1 MSRLRVWLRYAT
13 LAIIV
18 AVGVWLLIPP
28 KVEEDKETGN
38 AAAATAEI
46 RYTIKFAPGQAYMP
60 DTIPYGIGQPLQG
73 LKKVLNDFEKRFPD
87 TKVDVVVTPGRREY
101 LVTQLSSGRAPDI
114 VNWNVEDVWVDIQK
128 DWYVPL
134 DEFLDAPNQFV
145 REKGD
150 PNAPGYDHWWDMLKY
165 QAVSRGK
172 AAPNG
177 KNYCLTFDMIETGIF
192 YNKTLFRKI
201 GVEVPKNWDE
211 FLAVMAKIRKTDT
224 IPLIMVIDWFNDWT
238 TDLLFD
244 QLYYSLLPGIDLV
257 KDPVRE
263 QYLEGYLDWD
273 ELCFLFRKGFF
284 TREDPRYVE
293 IWRHMKD
300 MRQYCNKNLTGV
312 DPTREFV
319 TQKAAMLWNA
329 SPMTY
334 RLSADKDLEFE
345 WGVFYLPPFTKETS
359 PYASLV
365 DMCVIGGS
373 ATQLEVTNSAYKD
386 VAPGTGDNR
395 KTQEERMRESER
407 LQRVIQLL
415 QFLTLPENYERIVNE
430 YACFVPNIVGV
441 PVLPSLKPFEEILK
455 RRYTTTKWVFTFDLK
470 FGEIQRRMLELYLND
485 GTDIDGFMD
494 WQENNL
500 KNATDNL
507 LLRKNVDMD
516 SLEKRWRELAPV
528 RAKMKGLPPAV
539 VESDKEILSNG

>member
-1 MSRLRVWLRYAT
+1 MNRLRNLVRYAT
-13 LAIIV
+13 LVVIV
-18 AVGVWLLIPP
+18 AVGVWLLVPP
-28 KVEEDKETGN
+28 RVEEDSETE
-38 AAAATAEI
+38 AAQASTTKI
-46 RYTIKFAPGQAYMP
+46 NYTIKFAPGQSYMP

-73 LKKVLNDFEKRFPD
+73 LKKVIREFEKRFPD

-128 DWYVPL
+128 NWYVPL
-134 DEFLDAPNQFV
+134 DPFLEAPNQFV

-150 PNAPGYDHWWDMLKY
+150 PNAPGYEQWWDMLKY

-172 AAPNG
+172 AAPDN
-177 KNYCLTFDMIETGIF
+177 KNYCLTFDMVETGIF
-192 YNKTLFRKI
+192 YNKTIFQKI
-201 GVEVPKNWDE
+201 GVEVPANWDE
-211 FLAVMAKIRKTDT
+211 FLAVMAKIQETDT
-224 IPLIMVIDWFNDWT
+224 IPLVMVIDWFNDWT

-244 QLYYSLLPGIDLV
+244 QLYNGLLPGIDLV
-257 KDPVRE
+257 QDPVRE

-273 ELCFLFRKGFF
+273 ELCFLYRKGFF
-284 TREDPRYVE
+284 TRKDPRYVE
-293 IWRHMKD
+293 IWQHMKD

-319 TQKAAMLWNA
+319 TQEAAMLWNA

-334 RLSADKDLEFE
+334 RLSADKELEFE
-345 WGVFYLPPFTKETS
+345 WGVFYLPPFTRQTS
-359 PYASLV
+359 KYASMV

-386 VAPGTGDNR
+386 TGDPA
-395 KTQEERMRESER
+395 TSVR

-415 QFLTLPENYERIVNE
+415 QFLTMPEHYETIVNE
-430 YACFVPNIVGV
+430 YACFVPNVVGV
-441 PVLPSLKPFEEILK
+441 PVLPSLRPFEEILE
-455 RRYTTTKWVFTFDLK
+455 RRYTTTKWIFTFDLK

-494 WQENNL
+494 WQEDNL

-507 LLRKNVDMD
+507 LLRKDVDMD
-516 SLEKRWRELAPV
+516 ALERRWRELAPV
-528 RAKMKGLPPAV
+528 RATMEGLPPAV